1 MKNIRKILILFIIV
15 TIFIGI
21 TSCTKNPLEEMIK
34 GDKEEDFGTL
44 ITDDY
49 NDVDID
55 LIDKYDIE
63 LEFFPKEKTYSAKQ
77 KVEYINK
84 ENIDL
89 DKIYFHIY
97 PNTFKKKETAPFLFD
112 DFDSAYPDGFEKGY
126 IDIEEI
132 KVNGKKINY
141 KLIGRGDT
149 ILKID
154 LNKTLEKGKSIDIDM
169 KYKVKLPPAQDRFG
183 YGEKTFNFG
192 NWYPIAAVYDEDG
205 WNLDPYHSIGDPFYS
220 DVSNYNIKITAPKD
234 FEIASSGNI
243 LKEKIK
249 EDKKIWNI
257 EAKLMRDFAWVAS
270 SYFEKVVKNYDN
282 TAIKLYFLDDINAD
296 IKKKAIDFSKD
307 SLKHFNT
314 VFGKYPYGQLSVV
327 QTSFPSGMEYPGIV
341 YIGDNYYNK
350 DRIGS
355 LELVIVHEIAHQWW
369 YGLVGNDEID
379 EAWLDESLATYSE
392 YIYAYEE
399 YGEEIADDYYENNIK
414 DNYEIAK
421 QTIDDTKVL
430 KPLPEFEG
438 WDDYGPLVY
447 SRGAMMVYDIQ
458 EQFGKEKLYD
468 ILNEYYDKYKFT
480 NATTDDFLKIVGE
493 KTNNRYKNSDKYLNE

>member
-1 MKNIRKILILFIIV
+1 MGCAN
-15 TIFIGI
+15 
-21 TSCTKNPLEEMIK
+21 NPLEKMIK
-34 GDKEEDFGTL
+34 NDSKENSKTL

-49 NDVDID
+49 NDMNLDS
-55 LIDKYDIE
+55 IDKYNIKA
-63 LEFFPKEKTYSAKQ
+63 EFFPEKKTYIAKQ
-77 KVEYINK
+77 NVKYINK
-84 ENIDL
+84 ENTDL
-89 DKIYFHIY
+89 NKVYFHIY
-97 PNTFKKKETAPFLFD
+97 PNTFNKRETAPFLFD

-126 IDIEEI
+126 MDIEEV

-141 KLIGRGDT
+141 KLIGRGKT

-154 LNKTLEKGKSIDIDM
+154 LKNKLKIGKAIDIDM

-183 YGEKTFNFG
+183 YGDKTFNFG

-220 DVSNYNIKITAPKD
+220 DVSNYNIEISAPKD

-249 EDKKIWNI
+249 KDKKVWNI

-270 SYFEKVVKNYDN
+270 SYFEKIVKNYGD
-282 TAIKLYFLDDINAD
+282 TDIKLYFLDDVSEDVKN
-296 IKKKAIDFSKD
+296 KAINFSRD
-307 SLKHFNT
+307 SLKHFNNK
-314 VFGKYPYGQLSVV
+314 FGKYPYGQLSVV

-350 DRIGS
+350 NSIGS

-369 YGLVGNDEID
+369 YGIIGNDEID

-399 YGEEIADDYYENNIK
+399 YGEKVAGDYYKNNIENN
-414 DNYEIAK
+414 YELQK
-421 QTIDDTKVL
+421 EYMDDTKVL
-430 KPLPEFEG
+430 KSLSEFKG
-438 WDDYGPLVY
+438 WHDYGPLVY
-447 SRGAMMVYDIQ
+447 SRGAMMIYDIEDQFGREKVYDILKKYFD
-458 EQFGKEKLYD
+458 E
-468 ILNEYYDKYKFT
+468 YKFKNANT
-480 NATTDDFLKIVGE
+480 NNFLKIVGE
-493 KTNNRYKNSDKYLNE
+493 KTNNKYKNADEYLNK